1 MEPDAAGVAFA
12 GVRPQGAAEAE
23 GEMGRLIEELDYRPT
38 EMGPL
43 VLRRRWVAAIDQ
55 DVVEVI
61 LGDEH
66 LMSSLFTV
74 GEIEL
79 AVRGLA
85 AAKGEGLR
93 VLVGGLGLGYTARA
107 ALASP
112 RVATVEVVDAL
123 GPVIEW
129 HRAGLVPIGDSLGQE
144 PRCTLSHGDFFGWF
158 DALRGEGERYD
169 VVLLDIDHSPRQL
182 LHPDHARFYTAEG
195 LTRVRDALT
204 EAGVFAMWS
213 DEGPDED
220 FLTVLAAVF
229 PAARGEV
236 VAVDN
241 PLTGGASTCTIYV
254 AGPA

>member
-1 MEPDAAGVAFA
+1 
-12 GVRPQGAAEAE
+12 
-23 GEMGRLIEELDYRPT
+23 MGRLIEELDYRPT

-43 VLRRRWVAAIDQ
+43 VLRRRWVAAIDA

-79 AVRGLA
+79 TVRGLA
-85 AAKGEGLR
+85 AVKGEDLR

-112 RVATVEVVDAL
+112 RVASVDVVDAL

-158 DALRGEGERYD
+158 DAPREAGDRFD
-169 VVLLDIDHSPRQL
+169 AVLLDIDHSPRQL
-182 LHPDHARFYTAEG
+182 LHPDHGRFYTVEG
-195 LTRVRDALT
+195 LERVRAALS
-204 EAGVFAMWS
+204 ARGVFAMWS
-213 DEGPDED
+213 DEGPDD
-220 FLTVLAAVF
+220 AFMAVLTKVF
-229 PAARGEV
+229 PAARAEV
-236 VAVDN
+236 VAFDN
-241 PLTGGASTCTIYV
+241 PLTGGQSTCTIYV
-254 AGPA
+254 AGREAA

>member
-1 MEPDAAGVAFA
+1 
-12 GVRPQGAAEAE
+12 
-23 GEMGRLIEELDYRPT
+23 MGRLIEELDYRPT
-38 EMGPL
+38 AMGPL
-43 VLRRRWVAAIDQ
+43 VLRRRWVAAIDA

-85 AAKGEGLR
+85 AARGEELR

-107 ALASP
+107 ALANP

-123 GPVIEW
+123 EPVIEW
-129 HRAGLVPIGDSLGQE
+129 HRAGLVPIGDSLGQD

-158 DALRGEGERYD
+158 DEAGAEGERYD
-169 VVLLDIDHSPRQL
+169 AVLLDIDHSPRQL
-182 LHPDHARFYTAEG
+182 LHPDHARFYTAGG
-195 LTRVRDALT
+195 LARVRESLT
-204 EAGVFAMWS
+204 ADGVFAMWS
-213 DEGPDED
+213 DEGPDDE
-220 FLTVLAAVF
+220 FLALLGSVF
-229 PAARGEV
+229 PAARAEV
-236 VAVDN
+236 ATFDN

-254 AGPA
+254 AGPAAA

>member
-1 MEPDAAGVAFA
+1 
-12 GVRPQGAAEAE
+12 
-23 GEMGRLIEELDYRPT
+23 MGRLIEELDYRVT
-38 EMGPL
+38 DMGPL
-43 VLRRRWVAAIDQ
+43 VLRRRWVAAIDA

-85 AAKGEGLR
+85 AAKGDGLR
-93 VLVGGLGLGYTARA
+93 VIVGGLGLGYTARA

-112 RVATVEVVDAL
+112 RVASVEVVDAL

-158 DALRGEGERYD
+158 DAPRSEGERYD

-195 LTRVRDALT
+195 LGRVREGMSAQ
-204 EAGVFAMWS
+204 GVFAMWS
-213 DEGPDED
+213 DEGPDDD
-220 FLTVLAAVF
+220 FLAVLGSVF
-229 PAARGEV
+229 PAARAEV
-236 VAVDN
+236 VAFDN
-241 PLTGGASTCTIYV
+241 PLTGGASTCTLYV
-254 AGPA
+254 AGPVAG

>member
-1 MEPDAAGVAFA
+1 
-12 GVRPQGAAEAE
+12 
-23 GEMGRLIEELDYRPT
+23 MGRLIEELDYRVT
-38 EMGPL
+38 DMGPL
-43 VLRRRWVAAIDQ
+43 VLRRRWVAAIDA

-85 AAKGEGLR
+85 AARGEGLR
-93 VLVGGLGLGYTARA
+93 VIVGGLGLGYTARA

-112 RVATVEVVDAL
+112 RVASVEVVDAL

-158 DALRGEGERYD
+158 DAPRAAGERYD

-182 LHPDHARFYTAEG
+182 LHPDHARFYTPEG
-195 LTRVRDALT
+195 LGRVRDAMT
-204 EAGVFAMWS
+204 AGGVFAMWS
-213 DEGPDED
+213 DEGPDD
-220 FLTVLAAVF
+220 GFLAVLGAVF
-229 PAARGEV
+229 PAARAEV
-236 VAVDN
+236 VAFDN

-254 AGPA
+254 AGPAGA